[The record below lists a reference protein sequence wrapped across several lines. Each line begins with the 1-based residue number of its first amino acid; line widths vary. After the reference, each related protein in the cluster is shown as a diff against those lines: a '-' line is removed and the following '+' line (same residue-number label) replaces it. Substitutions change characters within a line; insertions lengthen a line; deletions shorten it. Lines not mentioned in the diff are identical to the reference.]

1 MSENHTLNRVVAPSP
16 KTLEKSI
23 AACIANG
30 ARLLDDAVMLEFEKP
45 PSSRLYLILIAQ
57 EEFAKAF
64 MLRLAVMGIFPLS
77 RPILRAMNDHTCKQL
92 VGMLMDYMIM
102 HWDELEELHRM
113 IDEDLDMGDDHFPLE
128 IASALDLLRYEKVA
142 RWENGSR
149 VYEEISKPDPVAR
162 KVAGGEKD
170 RRKQDALYV
179 RINPDGSVKSTP
191 DVISDN
197 EVQEEGERAGRYLH
211 FVRDT
216 MTDRPATHRQEKTIA
231 ALRLLFTYHPPI

>member
-1 MSENHTLNRVVAPSP
+1 MNRVAAPSP

-30 ARLLDDAVMLEFEKP
+30 ARLLDDAVTLEFVEP

-64 MLRLAVMGIFPLS
+64 MLRLVAMGIFPLS
-77 RPILRAMNDHTCKQL
+77 RPILRAINDHTCKQL

-102 HWDELEELHRM
+102 HWNELEELHRM
-113 IDEDLDMGDDHFPLE
+113 IDEDLDMGEDHFPFE
-128 IASALDLLRYEKVA
+128 IASALDLLRYEKIA
-142 RWENGSR
+142 RWESGNGIY
-149 VYEEISKPDPVAR
+149 VGTSKPNPAAL
-162 KVAGGEKD
+162 KIAGGEKD

-191 DVISDN
+191 SIVSDD
-197 EVQEEGERAGRYLH
+197 EVSEENERAGRYLC
-211 FVRDT
+211 FVKDA
-216 MTDRPATHRQEKTIA
+216 MTGGPATHRQEKTMG
-231 ALRLLFTYHPPI
+231 ALRLLFTHHPPV